1 MAPGLVESASNA
13 VVAVA
18 AHAPALGLIL
28 LGSIVA
34 YAGTM
39 RYIPNVARTLFER
52 NIFGVD
58 INKTTAEQRREFAAK
73 RRAGQIEEKT
83 FQREAIPESL
93 GILAGAVYLSVVMVL
108 SLCLWFLGAAGE
120 GAGNVY
126 ASLPGPLM
134 TITVMLLLGFVDDVL
149 DVKWRHKIILTT
161 LGSLPLIMTYDGSL
175 SVLMPGALGRIG
187 LPTISAT
194 KAWLRSLAAAQGTSA
209 TAFRA
214 TAPSTWLLYA
224 FGNRSYV
231 DVSDSGAALIYLG
244 PVYLV
249 YLAMLCI
256 FCTNSINILAGVN
269 GVEVGQSI
277 VIAVASVV
285 YNLFQMR
292 LEGQAMAS
300 VSGRAGAAATAV
312 RDMSSDHQVRAL
324 LLLGPFIGVSLALWQ
339 YNRYPARI
347 FVGDSYT
354 YFAGTVL
361 AVSSI
366 TGVYSKTLLLFFA
379 PQVFNFI
386 ISLPQLFN
394 IVPCPR
400 HRVPTWN
407 PRTNLL
413 SNSHNYTIL
422 NVVLYCFGD
431 MHEKKLTWAVLL
443 CQVVACALGF
453 VVRYVLSS
461 FLYDEVH

>member
-1 MAPGLVESASNA
+1 MALSLVESALNA
-13 VVAVA
+13 AVAVA
-18 AHAPALGLIL
+18 AHAPALGIIL
-28 LGSIVA
+28 LGSIAA

-58 INKTTAEQRREFAAK
+58 INKTTVEQRLEFAAK
-73 RRAGQIEEKT
+73 RRAGQVEEKE
-83 FQREAIPESL
+83 FQKQAIPESL

-108 SLCLWFLGAAGE
+108 TLCLWLLGAARD
-120 GAGNVY
+120 GASNVF
-126 ASLPGPLM
+126 ASLPGPLL

-175 SVLMPGALGRIG
+175 SVLMPCVVGRLG
-187 LPTISAT
+187 LSTVNAT
-194 KAWLRSLAAAQGTSA
+194 KEWLQRLAAAQGMPV
-209 TAFRA
+209 TAFHV
-214 TAPSTWLLYA
+214 TAPLTWLSYA
-224 FGNRSYV
+224 LSHRSYV
-231 DVSDSGAALIYLG
+231 DISDSGAALIYLG

-249 YLAMLCI
+249 YLALLCI

-292 LEGQAMAS
+292 LERQATADLS
-300 VSGRAGAAATAV
+300 RSAGAVAAV
-312 RDMSSDHQVRAL
+312 RDMSSDHQLRAL
-324 LLLGPFIGVSLALWQ
+324 LLLGPFIGVSLALWR
-339 YNRYPARI
+339 YNRYPSRI

-361 AVSSI
+361 AVSGI

-413 SNSHNYTIL
+413 SSSHNYTIL
-422 NVVLYCFGD
+422 NVILYLFGD
-431 MHEKKLTWAVLL
+431 MHEETLTRAILI
-443 CQVVACALGF
+443 CQVIACALGF

-461 FLYDEVH
+461 FLYDEVR